1 MTGASMAEIEI
12 DGVRYRVHVDHGL
25 CMGTRVCQ
33 ARVPEV
39 FEVPDETNLSTPIA
53 GEFGP
58 AVAEGVRE
66 AVGDCPQEAISLER
80 IG

>member
-1 MTGASMAEIEI
+1 MAEIEI
-12 DGVRYRVHVDHGL
+12 DGVRYRVRVDHGL

-39 FEVPDETNLSTPIA
+39 FDVSDETNLSSPRDGA
-53 GEFGP
+53 FGGD
-58 AVAEGVRE
+58 AAEGVRE

-80 IG
+80 ID

>member
-1 MTGASMAEIEI
+1 MAEIEI
-12 DGVRYRVHVDHGL
+12 DGVRYRVTVDHDL

-39 FEVPDETNLSTPIA
+39 FDVPDDTNLSTPRD
-53 GEFGP
+53 GDFGG
-58 AVAEGVRE
+58 AVAQGVRE

-80 IG
+80 ID